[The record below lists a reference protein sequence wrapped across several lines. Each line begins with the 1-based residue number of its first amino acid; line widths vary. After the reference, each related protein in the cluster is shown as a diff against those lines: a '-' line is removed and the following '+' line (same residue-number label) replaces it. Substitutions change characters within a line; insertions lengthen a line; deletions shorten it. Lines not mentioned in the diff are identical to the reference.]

1 MPTSAL
7 RSGFAVLGA
16 HLDGDLWPDLYVANV
31 SFDLAWPH
39 HWDQIYRNRG
49 GVLEELPP
57 EAIPGVGDD
66 AQAAMG
72 IDVADVNLD
81 GRWDLYI
88 SDLLDGTPHESPPW
102 GNVLYLGGEGA
113 LLHDNVAVAA
123 GVTGDD
129 SWGVNFLDAD
139 HDGWEDLYVA
149 TMMGAASELLFAN
162 NRDGTFTNVA
172 AGAGYLTGH
181 SRGSAV
187 ADYDAD
193 GDLDIAVINQH
204 VCGNTRPTCSLQLLR
219 NDTPAAG
226 GWLQLRL
233 TGTPSNRDAIG
244 AVVRV
249 RAGGL
254 AMMRQVKG
262 GSGGHS
268 QSTLTVH
275 FGLGQARVADVVEI
289 DWPSGLR
296 TRWRRQEANRRIEVT
311 EGEACRS
318 GDLAGCSEASSG
330 R

>member
-1 MPTSAL
+1 M
-7 RSGFAVLGA
+7 
-16 HLDGDLWPDLYVANV
+16 
-31 SFDLAWPH
+31 
-39 HWDQIYRNRG
+39 
-49 GVLEELPP
+49 
-57 EAIPGVGDD
+57 
-66 AQAAMG
+66 
-72 IDVADVNLD
+72 
-81 GRWDLYI
+81 
-88 SDLLDGTPHESPPW
+88 
-102 GNVLYLGGEGA
+102 
-113 LLHDNVAVAA
+113 
-123 GVTGDD
+123 
-129 SWGVNFLDAD
+129 
-139 HDGWEDLYVA
+139 
-149 TMMGAASELLFAN
+149 
-162 NRDGTFTNVA
+162 
-172 AGAGYLTGH
+172 
-181 SRGSAV
+181 
-187 ADYDAD
+187 
-193 GDLDIAVINQH
+193 INQH

-233 TGTPSNRDAIG
+233 TGTASNRDAIG